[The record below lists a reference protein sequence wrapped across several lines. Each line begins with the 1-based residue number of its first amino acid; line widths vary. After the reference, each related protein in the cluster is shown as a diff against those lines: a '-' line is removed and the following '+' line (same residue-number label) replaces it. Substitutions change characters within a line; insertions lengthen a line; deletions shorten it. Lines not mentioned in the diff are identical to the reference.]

1 MDADRGV
8 ITLQD
13 KLRRC
18 ADGIVLYGLTP
29 PRAQTPG
36 ERVAEIAATQIDRI
50 RGLGVDGVVLYD
62 LQDEADRTDQPRPF
76 PFMATVDPGDYARDA
91 LRALALP
98 KIIYR
103 CVGKYTPA
111 QFTALLR
118 DAPSDL
124 TVLVGAAS
132 RRQRVAL
139 TMSDAHALRRSVRPD
154 LLVGGVAIPERH
166 LQSSDEHLRVLAK
179 VEQGCGFFITQC
191 VYHVDAAKSFL
202 SDYYHECQRRQ
213 LAMVPVI
220 FTITP
225 CGSRKTLEMMRWLG
239 ISVPRW
245 LENDLAHAVD
255 ILDSSVRAC
264 RDIFADLRDY
274 AARKAIPI
282 GVNVESLA
290 IRKDEIAASQQLVR
304 DLQASLRA

>member
-1 MDADRGV
+1 MT
-8 ITLQD
+8 TLQA
-13 KLRRC
+13 KIRRR
-18 ADGIVLYGLTP
+18 DSGIVLYGLTP
-29 PRAQTPG
+29 PKAVTPG
-36 ERVAEIAATQIDRI
+36 ERLAEIAATQIERI

-62 LQDEADRTDQPRPF
+62 LQDEAERTDQARPF

-91 LRALALP
+91 LQALALP

-103 CVGKYTPA
+103 CVGKYAPS
-111 QFTALLR
+111 QFAALLR
-118 DAPSDL
+118 EAPSDL

-132 RRQRVAL
+132 RRQPVAL
-139 TMSDAHALRRSVRPD
+139 TVSEAYALRHSVRPE

-166 LQSSDEHLRVLAK
+166 LQKHDEHLRVLAK
-179 VEQGCGFFITQC
+179 VAQGCSFFITQC
-191 VYHVDAAKSFL
+191 VYNAEAAKSFL
-202 SDYYHECQRRQ
+202 SDYYYECQRRA
-213 LAMVPVI
+213 LAMVPII

-225 CGSRKTLEMMRWLG
+225 CGSLKTLEMMRWLG

-255 ILDSSVRAC
+255 ILDSSLRAC
-264 RDIFADLRDY
+264 RDIFADLQDY

-304 DLQASLRA
+304 DLASCFRT